1 MKFHIKNLN
10 LALVAA
16 IVASL
21 CLYAWFLST
30 PDFDSSVDL
39 TLLNNHTYLD
49 QILNNSEVTTSLDNY
64 PSTRPKT
71 SLHLWG
77 SSNSSYSDHELTLNE
92 TNTVLS
98 EVINSIAASRYQNLF
113 LTSLQVK
120 HSEVLVELNKF
131 SEAASVL
138 PQHITSTNLV
148 LRRARIVA
156 FLRKSRGEWEEAIDE
171 LESHTHITPTSKY
184 EAEMMISSLH
194 MLARLY
200 KDAGQIIESINTLKR
215 EHTLAIKWHGDDSI
229 QARHSLCRLAL
240 TTSSRKGQTI
250 LTGLLSDD
258 LESNEMV
265 LGCLLML
272 QNRPGQDKSSIDDTA
287 KALISSILCKS
298 SKAELDLTTLR
309 WADWL
314 PPSKREKLYA
324 DVLDIQLTKFG
335 SDSVGTAIAAMFY
348 ANMKEIADSQLNVS
362 FKTNALSHSL
372 DVFKSKLGAFH
383 PITIGCI
390 QNLAWQYGER
400 DYWEEAIVL
409 EKHAL
414 VLIEHSMGTAHPEY
428 LDARIRLS
436 YTLLMGGEIDLAT
449 VNVTSLIDNWAQ
461 SHHPDHWGFGA
472 AYSSLA
478 VCLHEAGR
486 NQEALE
492 NALLAFKILEP
503 QYHLSSP
510 EIIQLSRIMASIYTS
525 QGNIE
530 AANDWVNAQGQ
541 FSELAS
547 PMRTEML
554 EQEVWVWKF
563 GQRYTY

>member
-1 MKFHIKNLN
+1 MNKVTTVS
-10 LALVAA
+10 AAVAA
-16 IVASL
+16 L
-21 CLYAWFLST
+21 LSGGVS
-30 PDFDSSVDL
+30 FSSQSSVNTALSANSAAISPGANHQVEDL
-39 TLLNNHTYLD
+39 AAQRPTL
-49 QILNNSEVTTSLDNY
+49 I
-64 PSTRPKT
+64 RGM
-71 SLHLWG
+71 W
-77 SSNSSYSDHELTLNE
+77 SYHVGN
-92 TNTVLS
+92 
-98 EVINSIAASRYQNLF
+98 
-113 LTSLQVK
+113 SLQ
-120 HSEVLVELNKF
+120 LG
-131 SEAASVL
+131 
-138 PQHITSTNLV
+138 TSM
-148 LRRARIVA
+148 
-156 FLRKSRGEWEEAIDE
+156 
-171 LESHTHITPTSKY
+171 P
-184 EAEMMISSLH
+184 
-194 MLARLY
+194 
-200 KDAGQIIESINTLKR
+200 
-215 EHTLAIKWHGDDSI
+215 
-229 QARHSLCRLAL
+229 
-240 TTSSRKGQTI
+240 
-250 LTGLLSDD
+250 
-258 LESNEMV
+258 
-265 LGCLLML
+265 
-272 QNRPGQDKSSIDDTA
+272 
-287 KALISSILCKS
+287 
-298 SKAELDLTTLR
+298 
-309 WADWL
+309 
-314 PPSKREKLYA
+314 
-324 DVLDIQLTKFG
+324 VLDIQLTKFG